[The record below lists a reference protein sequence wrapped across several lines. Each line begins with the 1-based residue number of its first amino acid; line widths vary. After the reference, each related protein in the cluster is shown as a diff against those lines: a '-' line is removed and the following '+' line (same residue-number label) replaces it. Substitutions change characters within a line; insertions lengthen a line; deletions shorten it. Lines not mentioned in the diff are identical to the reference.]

1 MEEISNNRRNL
12 NRELN
17 RRARKRKIIASRLK
31 AAAVVV
37 CVVLGGWF
45 IGTWGPSVKDIILPD
60 SISENSTLKNTNGNG
75 KENSTSGSIG
85 AAGNTAEERYNAVSA
100 MNSSGTIKERL
111 GRLNNK
117 DSRIKDIIINYNKY
131 PEELLDML
139 SRNVDMIDFVVDYPS
154 KKGKTYSD
162 NIGGV
167 KKGEIPLLLQWDERW
182 GYGNY
187 GESCIAVSGCAP
199 TCLSMVIAGLTGDN
213 SITPYEVGKY
223 SEENGFYVRG
233 TGTSWSLMTTGSS
246 RFGIKGKEISL
257 SKNVIYNE
265 LEAGHPIICSMRKG
279 DFTTTGHFIVLSGV
293 KDGKIKVNDPNST
306 QRSQILWEYDR
317 LEGQIK
323 NLWAFTRN

>member
-1 MEEISNNRRNL
+1 MEEIGNNRRNL
-12 NRELN
+12 SRELN
-17 RRARKRKIIASRLK
+17 KRARKRKIIVRRLK

-45 IGTWGPSVKDIILPD
+45 ISTWGPAVKDIILPD
-60 SISENSTLKNTNGNG
+60 SISENSTLQNNNGNG
-75 KENSTSGSIG
+75 KENSTSGSMG
-85 AAGNTAEERYNAVSA
+85 TAGGTTEERYNAVSA

-139 SRNVDMIDFVVDYPS
+139 SRNADMIDFVSDYPS
-154 KKGKTYSD
+154 KNGKTYSD

-246 RFGIKGKEISL
+246 HFGIKGKEISL
-257 SKNVIYNE
+257 SENVIYNE
-265 LEAGHPIICSMRKG
+265 LQAGHPIICSMRKG
-279 DFTTTGHFIVLSGV
+279 DFTTTGHFIVLAGV
-293 KDGKIKVNDPNST
+293 KDGKIKVNDPNSK
-306 QRSQILWEYDR
+306 QRSEILWGYDR

-323 NLWAFTRN
+323 NLWSFTRN